1 MRQGDYKNAAPHVD
15 NLDAAM
21 KYDRWQTQHMQQLA
35 KELSVL
41 DRSLSRYD
49 LDYRDRA
56 ALSGKQAQ
64 IKKRL
69 IKGRRTLGD
78 KLLLAPPPIGGE
90 WLPKSAVYALV
101 DLIVVVHGRPKGL
114 FMECGNRIHSGMRII
129 QGCSATVFGL
139 VFA

>member
-1 MRQGDYKNAAPHVD
+1 MNYCTYSIERTRLGDYKNAAPHVD

-21 KYDRWQTQHMQQLA
+21 KYDRWQTQHMQQLV

-64 IKKRL
+64 IKK
-69 IKGRRTLGD
+69 
-78 KLLLAPPPIGGE
+78 
-90 WLPKSAVYALV
+90 
-101 DLIVVVHGRPKGL
+101 
-114 FMECGNRIHSGMRII
+114 N
-129 QGCSATVFGL
+129 
-139 VFA
+139 